1 MQEKEPL
8 DLKSTINLPKTSFS
22 MKANLPQNE
31 PKWLAAWTKDNLYGQ
46 IRESRKDA
54 PIFTLHDG
62 PPYANG
68 RIHLGTALNKMLKD
82 FIVKMK
88 TLEGFNTPY
97 RPGWDC
103 HGLPI
108 EINVDK
114 ELGGKKSQMSPVSVR
129 RACRKFAEKFV
140 DIQRQD
146 FMRLGVLGEWETPYL
161 TMDFDYE
168 ASIAEA
174 FLTFLGQGYVYRGR
188 KAVYWCISCKTAL
201 AEAEVEYENDRSPSI
216 YVRYPVT
223 SDPAALNPALAGRK
237 LWVMIWT
244 TTPWTL
250 PASMAVAFHPDFEY
264 VVVGDDNPNG
274 DAYII
279 ESRRLGPV
287 AEATGLNAPRIL
299 ARVPAKL
306 LEKIEV
312 RHPFLDRAIVPVMAD
327 YVTAE
332 DGTGIVHTAPGH
344 GREDNITGVA
354 YGLDIYCPV
363 DEGGTIFEGLPE
375 YVGKRVFDAN
385 APIIELL
392 KERGV
397 LMGPAGTLD
406 HSYPHCWRCHN
417 PIIFRAAEQWFIN
430 LDHKELR
437 QHALDEIKKTRWVP
451 AWGEDRISNM
461 IAERPDWCIS
471 RQRVWGVPLTVFH
484 CVDCRKPIMD
494 AEIVRPAIELFRK
507 EGADAWYSHPDSDLL
522 TPGAKCPD
530 CGGTNFRKET
540 DILDVWFDSG
550 SSHYAV
556 LGHRPDLPWPS
567 DVYLEAGDQYRGWFH
582 SSLLVAL
589 GTHGAAPYRQV
600 LTHGWVLDAQ
610 GRAMHKSLGN
620 VIEPQ
625 EVIKTHGAEILR
637 LWAASVEFGEDV
649 SISPDMLARLSEA
662 YRKLRNTFRYCLGNL
677 YDFDPSKDLVD
688 PGQLEEIDS
697 WALVRTAEL
706 LERAQAAYGEYAF
719 HKVYRGVYDF
729 ATVEMSKFY
738 FDILK
743 DRLYTAPAGSVER
756 RAAQTT
762 LYRIADAVVR
772 VLAPLMCFT
781 ADEVWAHLPA
791 PQIREK
797 SVHLAKYV
805 APAELRAGL
814 SQEHLARMKN
824 WPRLIALREEV
835 LRALDVAREEKVIGA
850 ALEARVILVF
860 ADDEA
865 ADSPESAAEKAAQ
878 DQAVDLETLVEEY
891 SAFLPRFF
899 IVSQVEITSE
909 SVEGAKATG
918 LSGLS
923 VKIEKA
929 QGQKCDRCWN
939 YSVHV
944 GEDERYPTACERCSA
959 ALKEIE
965 KTLVSG

>member
-8 DLKSTINLPKTSFS
+8 DLKATINLPKTSFS

-31 PKWLAAWTKDNLYGQ
+31 PKWLAHWHKENLYGQ
-46 IRESRKDA
+46 IRESRKDV
-54 PIFTLHDG
+54 PVFTLHDG

-68 RIHLGTALNKMLKD
+68 RIHLGTAINKILKD

-88 TLEGFNTPY
+88 TLEGFNTPFL
-97 RPGWDC
+97 PGWDC

-114 ELGGKKSQMSPVSVR
+114 ELGGRKAQMNPVEVR
-129 RACRKFAEKFV
+129 RECRKFAQKFV
-140 DIQRQD
+140 DIQRHD
-146 FMRLGVLGEWETPYL
+146 FMRLGVFGEWDHPYL
-161 TMDFDYE
+161 TMGFEYE
-168 ASIAEA
+168 ARTAEA
-174 FLTFLGQGYVYRGR
+174 FLDFLRGGYVYRGR

-223 SDPAALNPALAGRK
+223 SDPAALDPALAGRK
-237 LWVMIWT
+237 LWVVIWT

-264 VVVGDDNPNG
+264 VVVGDDDPHG

-287 AEATGLNAPRIL
+287 VEATKLHAPRIL
-299 ARVPAKL
+299 ARLPAKA

-344 GREDNITGVA
+344 GREDYLTGMQ
-354 YGLDIYCPV
+354 YGIDIYCPV
-363 DEGGTIFEGLPE
+363 DETGRIFGGLPE
-375 YVGKRVFDAN
+375 YVGKRVFEAN

-392 KERGV
+392 KARGV
-397 LMGPAGTLD
+397 LMGPAGTLE

-437 QHALDEIKKTRWVP
+437 QRALDEIKKTRWVP
-451 AWGEDRISNM
+451 AWGEERISNM

-471 RQRVWGVPLTVFH
+471 RQRVWGVPITVFH
-484 CVDCRKPIMD
+484 CEDCHKPIMD
-494 AEIVRPAIELFRK
+494 AALAKHALELFRK
-507 EGADAWYSHPDSDLL
+507 EGADAWYAHTVAELL
-522 TPGAKCPD
+522 PPGAKCPD

-550 SSHYAV
+550 SSQYAV

-567 DVYLEAGDQYRGWFH
+567 DIYLEAGDQYRGWFH

-610 GRAMHKSLGN
+610 GRAMSKSIGN

-649 SISPDMLARLSEA
+649 SISPDMLTRLSEA

-677 YDFDPSKDLVD
+677 YDFDPAKDCVELS
-688 PGQLEEIDS
+688 QLEEIDS

-706 LERAQAAYGEYAF
+706 LERVQSAYEEYAF
-719 HKVYRGVYDF
+719 HKVYRGIYDF
-729 ATVEMSKFY
+729 ATVDLSKFY

-743 DRLYTAPAGSVER
+743 DRLYTAPARSVHR

-762 LYRIADAVVR
+762 LYRIADALVR
-772 VLAPLMCFT
+772 VVAPLLSFT
-781 ADEVWAHLPA
+781 ADEVWTHLPA
-791 PQIREK
+791 PHLREK
-797 SVHLAKYV
+797 SVHLARYV
-805 APAELRAGL
+805 SPAGLRAGL
-814 SQEHLARMKN
+814 SSQHRQRMEN

-835 LRALDVAREEKVIGA
+835 LKALDVAREEKFIGG
-850 ALEARVILVF
+850 ALEARVVL
-860 ADDEA
+860 AAGDDLL
-865 ADSPESAAEKAAQ
+865 
-878 DQAVDLETLVEEY
+878 DLLEEY
-891 SAFLPRFF
+891 RAFLPQFF
-899 IVSQVEITSE
+899 IVSQVEVSSQPIA
-909 SVEGAKATG
+909 GATDTG
-918 LSGLS
+918 IAGLS

-929 QGQKCDRCWN
+929 LGQKCDRCWN
-939 YSVHV
+939 YSEHV
-944 GEDERYPTACERCSA
+944 GEDQRYPTVCERCSA

-965 KTLVSG
+965 LSNH

>member
-1 MQEKEPL
+1 MQEPL
-8 DLKSTINLPKTSFS
+8 ELKKTINLPKTDFS

-31 PKWLAAWTKDNLYGQ
+31 PKWLAGWAKENLYGQ
-46 IRESRKDA
+46 IRESRKGA

-68 RIHLGTALNKMLKD
+68 RIHLGTALNKILKD

-88 TLEGFNTPY
+88 TLEGFNAPY
-97 RPGWDC
+97 VPGWDC

-114 ELGGKKSQMSPVSVR
+114 ELGPRKAQMSVVEIR
-129 RACRKFAEKFV
+129 RECRKFAQKFV

-146 FMRLGVLGEWETPYL
+146 FMRLGVLGEWEKPYL
-161 TMDFDYE
+161 TMGFEYE
-168 ASIAEA
+168 ALIAEA
-174 FLTFLGQGYVYRGR
+174 FLAFLHGGYVYRGR

-223 SDPAALNPALAGRK
+223 SDPGRLDPALAGRK
-237 LWVMIWT
+237 LWVVIWT

-264 VVVGDDNPNG
+264 VVIGDDDPHG
-274 DAYII
+274 DAYLI
-279 ESRRLGPV
+279 ESRRMGPV
-287 AEATGLNAPRIL
+287 AEETKLHGAVKIL
-299 ARVPAKL
+299 ARLPAKAL
-306 LEKIEV
+306 AQIEV
-312 RHPFLDRAIVPVMAD
+312 RHPFLDREIVPVWAK

-344 GREDNITGVA
+344 GREDYLTGIENDI
-354 YGLDIYCPV
+354 DIYCPV
-363 DEGGTIFEGLPE
+363 DEAGKITEGLPE

-392 KERGV
+392 KARGM
-397 LMGPAGTLD
+397 LMGPAGTLE

-430 LDHKELR
+430 MDHRLLR
-437 QHALDEIKKTRWVP
+437 ERAMDEIKKTRWVP
-451 AWGEDRISNM
+451 AWGEERISNM

-484 CVDCRKPIMD
+484 CVDCGKPIMD
-494 AEIVRPAIELFRK
+494 AGLAQHALELFRK
-507 EGADAWYSHPDSDLL
+507 EGADAWYAHTEAELL
-522 TPGAKCPD
+522 SPGAHCPD
-530 CGGTNFRKET
+530 CGGKNLRRET

-556 LGHRPDLPWPS
+556 LGHRPDLPWPA

-589 GTHGAAPYRQV
+589 GTKGAAPYRQV

-610 GRAMHKSLGN
+610 GRAMSKSIGN
-620 VIEPQ
+620 VIDPQ
-625 EVIKTHGAEILR
+625 EVIKTHGAEVLR

-649 SISPDMLARLSEA
+649 SISADMLARLSEA

-677 YDFDPSKDLVD
+677 YDFDPAKDSVEPD
-688 PGQLEEIDS
+688 QLEEIDA

-729 ATVEMSKFY
+729 ATVDLSSFY

-743 DRLYTAPAGSVER
+743 DRLYTAPAGSLRR

-762 LYRIADAVVR
+762 LYRIADALVR
-772 VLAPLMCFT
+772 TVAPLLCFT

-791 PQIREK
+791 PQLREK
-797 SVHLAKYV
+797 SVHLARFIS
-805 APAELRAGL
+805 PSSLRAGL
-814 SQEHLARMKN
+814 STQQLQRLEN
-824 WPRLIALREEV
+824 WPRLIDLRE
-835 LRALDVAREEKVIGA
+835 RALKALDDAREKKLIAGS
-850 ALEARVILVF
+850 LEARVVLG
-860 ADDEA
+860 
-865 ADSPESAAEKAAQ
+865 
-878 DQAVDLETLVEEY
+878 VDGDVQPLVEEY
-891 SAFLPRFF
+891 RDFLRYLF
-899 IVSQVEITSE
+899 IVSQVEIYNPALEGITSY
-909 SVEGAKATG
+909 GLTG
-918 LSGLS
+918 LT
-923 VKIEKA
+923 VKVQKA
-929 QGQKCDRCWN
+929 RGQKCDRCWN
-939 YSVHV
+939 YSEQV
-944 GEDERYPTACERCSA
+944 GEDLRYPTVCERCSA

-965 KTLVSG
+965 SAG